1 MPPPWLRAAGAA
13 HAEDRTPVRP
23 SPSSS
28 PLIANDHHH
37 ESGSPSYR
45 PSGRPAQRDEEEP
58 LVASSPPAE
67 ECQRCEGSSS
77 PEPAHDILAKERE
90 LVAAFSTILRCIGED
105 PERPGLRATP
115 ERAARALR
123 AATAGYQQSAA
134 AVANG
139 ALFELT
145 PTRSAG
151 VVPAPAGMVVVRGI
165 RIHSL
170 CEHHLLPFYGHAHIG
185 YMPGRSVLGLSK
197 LARIADVFARRLQ
210 MQERLTQQIADALA
224 EVTEA
229 RGVAV
234 AIECAHMCMC
244 SRGVNQTGALTL
256 TSAMSGVFEADL
268 ALRDEFWRQVQGTA
282 NVGGS
287 AASRL

>member
-1 MPPPWLRAAGAA
+1 M
-13 HAEDRTPVRP
+13 
-23 SPSSS
+23 
-28 PLIANDHHH
+28 I
-37 ESGSPSYR
+37 
-45 PSGRPAQRDEEEP
+45 
-58 LVASSPPAE
+58 ASSPPAE
-67 ECQRCEGSSS
+67 ECPRCDGLSS
-77 PEPAHDILAKERE
+77 PEPGRDVTAQDRE

-105 PERPGLRATP
+105 PDRQGLQATP

-123 AATAGYQQSAA
+123 AATAGYRQTAA
-134 AVANG
+134 SVSNG

-145 PTRSAG
+145 PTSSTG
-151 VVPAPAGMVVVRGI
+151 VVSAPAGMVVVRGI

-185 YMPGRSVLGLSK
+185 YMPGRNVLGLSK

-210 MQERLTQQIADALA
+210 MQERLTQQIADSLA

-244 SRGVNQTGALTL
+244 SRGVNQTDALTL
-256 TSAMSGVFEADL
+256 TSAMSGVFDTDAS
-268 ALRDEFWRQVQGTA
+268 LRDEFWRKVQGMS
-282 NVGGS
+282 NGSGS